1 MKKTQLFLC
10 TCLSLCLVSLNSCK
24 KVDELTTFD
33 LAYSAKVTVPSNA
46 VINLPF
52 DLFTPD
58 VTTNSESEFAT
69 KGTAKDYIDKINL
82 TSLAMK
88 ITSPSTQRFVFV
100 KSIEISISASGLS
113 DIKIA
118 QKLDV
123 PDNIGT
129 DLSLD
134 ILENNIAEY
143 IKKDKFK
150 LNVKVITDKSIT
162 SDVKI
167 DINSNFRVKAKLL

>member
-33 LAYSAKVTVPSNA
+33 LAYSAKVTVPSKS

-88 ITSPSTQRFVFV
+88 ITSPPPRKPACSLPVRLGGWPIETIRRP
-100 KSIEISISASGLS
+100 KSSALATGLLTTG
-113 DIKIA
+113 K
-118 QKLDV
+118 
-123 PDNIGT
+123 
-129 DLSLD
+129 
-134 ILENNIAEY
+134 
-143 IKKDKFK
+143 
-150 LNVKVITDKSIT
+150 
-162 SDVKI
+162 
-167 DINSNFRVKAKLL
+167 RR